1 MDWVR
6 DRIVDQSSIVRSAVE
21 LGARFTL
28 NDGDHR
34 LGAISTHYGWVVDM
48 GIVLANDYPLV
59 GNSGIGGLDIP
70 ACVQFDQREVG
81 AFGRTP
87 VRMPD
92 G

>member
-1 MDWVR
+1 VDWVR
-6 DRIVDQSSIVRSAVE
+6 DRIVVQSSIVRSAVE

-34 LGAISTHYGWVVDM
+34 LGAFSAHHGWVVDL
-48 GIVLANDYPLV
+48 GIIMADDCALV

-81 AFGRTP
+81 AFG
-87 VRMPD
+87 
-92 G
+92 